1 MTVKEQERRSTQE
14 SWKGQN
20 VSLTSS
26 QSFLLSACSVTT
38 LTAEEEDIEEEQEIE
53 EELEQDK
60 DKSEMEEETEEELEE
75 DKDK

>member
-38 LTAEEEDIEEEQEIE
+38 LTAEEEETE

-60 DKSEMEEETEEELEE
+60 DK
-75 DKDK
+75 